1 MKKHLMK
8 PELTEEIT
16 NNPDG
21 LTVQE
26 ALAQYIINPGG
37 GHPVIENPEYSTAP
51 EFQPEDLENAENM
64 APYLIEEPWPF
75 FFYEE
80 EEQATLE
87 SLGADIQKY
96 VAEMEAQFVTGET
109 PFDEW
114 DNYVKTLEEMGLDEY
129 MEIQEKALER
139 YEEGQ

>member
-1 MKKHLMK
+1 MFFMGLEGETYEETSDG

-16 NNPDG
+16 NNPNG

-64 APYLIEEPWPF
+64 API
-75 FFYEE
+75 
-80 EEQATLE
+80 
-87 SLGADIQKY
+87 
-96 VAEMEAQFVTGET
+96 
-109 PFDEW
+109 
-114 DNYVKTLEEMGLDEY
+114 
-129 MEIQEKALER
+129 
-139 YEEGQ
+139 